1 VWLTETHKNHA
12 ILTLRLRRT
21 HTNQV
26 CKMPPSESLQER
38 IQKAVEELK
47 RRGVKSDH
55 CPRCDTS
62 DWNLD
67 LIEISARSSLSVP
80 SGQLF
85 PRSAAYEQA
94 AGFIPLLGMVCKNC
108 GFCVFH
114 DLLVLGV

>member
-1 VWLTETHKNHA
+1 MLF
-12 ILTLRLRRT
+12 LRFVYVG
-21 HTNQV
+21 HTRQV
-26 CKMPPSESLQER
+26 CKMPPSESPQER

-114 DLLVLGV
+114 DLHVLGV